1 MSKNSKNH
9 WDFAKCAGLRM
20 VISLSAMRARA
31 WKTTKTPSA
40 TLRTRLIRHSS
51 AANGSRPVRCPD
63 QVANYRVLS
72 DALWHVSI
80 SRCRPTSKLH
90 CDRIS
95 SLSLV
100 TRHPFVGNQSMNQI
114 SRIEQARRDA
124 KPRQEM
130 ENRFN
135 VIRKAW
141 DLVEPDPYDRDPQWL
156 RIAASHA
163 AKAGR
168 IPRRYAGELVI
179 MMLAQAGYGRAI
191 DHPAIE
197 RVDGVRRVILEPY
210 ESRCSM
216 DTARRMAAEIA
227 ILLKCDASVSL
238 CSWHYPGSTI
248 RITLAPSPKF
258 ARIATVA
265 PHSNGITNHSEVAS
279 VGQQWPH
286 VQECQFGTRD
296 LGAPGCNGSSPALKP
311 F

>member
-1 MSKNSKNH
+1 MLKNPQKYR
-9 WDFAKCAGLRM
+9 DFAKCAGLRM

-31 WKTTKTPSA
+31 WKTTKIPPA
-40 TLRTRLIRHSS
+40 TLRTRLIHEQSDVHGSS
-51 AANGSRPVRCPD
+51 PVRCPD
-63 QVANYRVLS
+63 QVANYRILT

-90 CDRIS
+90 YDCIS

-100 TRHPFVGNQSMNQI
+100 ARYPFVGNQSMNQI

-124 KPRQEM
+124 KLRQEM
-130 ENRFN
+130 EDRFS

-156 RIAASHA
+156 RIAANRA
-163 AKAGR
+163 AKAR
-168 IPRRYAGELVI
+168 RLPRHFAGESVLT
-179 MMLAQAGYGRAI
+179 MLFGAGYGRAI

-197 RVDGVRRVILEPY
+197 IVDGVRRVIFEPY

-227 ILLKCDASVSL
+227 ILLKCDACVSL

-248 RITLAPSPKF
+248 RITLAPSPTF
-258 ARIATVA
+258 ARVATVA
-265 PHSNGITNHSEVAS
+265 PRSNGITNQPEVAS

-286 VQECQFGTRD
+286 NASATM
-296 LGAPGCNGSSPALKP
+296 ALDTEHA
-311 F
+311 

>member
-1 MSKNSKNH
+1 MLKNPQKH

-31 WKTTKTPSA
+31 WKTTKIPSA
-40 TLRTRLIRHSS
+40 TLRTRLILEQSDVHCSS
-51 AANGSRPVRCPD
+51 PVRCPD

-90 CDRIS
+90 CDRNS

-100 TRHPFVGNQSMNQI
+100 TRYPFVGNQSMNQI

-124 KPRQEM
+124 KLRQEM
-130 ENRFN
+130 EDRFY

-141 DLVEPDPYDRDPQWL
+141 NLVEPSPYNRDPKWL
-156 RIAASHA
+156 RIAASRA

-168 IPRRYAGELVI
+168 LPRHFAGESVLT
-179 MMLAQAGYGRAI
+179 MLFDAGYGRAI

-238 CSWHYPGSTI
+238 CSWHYPGLTI
-248 RITLAPSPKF
+248 RITLAPTPTF
-258 ARIATVA
+258 ARVATVA
-265 PHSNGITNHSEVAS
+265 PRSNGMTSQPEFAS
-279 VGQQWPH
+279 VGQQWPPRCVCH
-286 VQECQFGTRD
+286 YGTRASEE
-296 LGAPGCNGSSPALKP
+296 L
-311 F
+311 